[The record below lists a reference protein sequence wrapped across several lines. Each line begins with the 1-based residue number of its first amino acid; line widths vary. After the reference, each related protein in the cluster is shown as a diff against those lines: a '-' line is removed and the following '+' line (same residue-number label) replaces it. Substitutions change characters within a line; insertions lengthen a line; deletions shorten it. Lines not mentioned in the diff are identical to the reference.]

1 MVEELLSDT
10 KLIPVPKALA
20 DQIRHQAAR
29 LGLSVSAITAESLR
43 NFLKAHQ
50 LGATLG
56 EAVDLVR
63 LSQVHR
69 GAGHLALQRA
79 GFKDLV
85 KTLYAEDPST
95 LRRLWRQSGR
105 WYAAYLSSKLGEDLL
120 GFLEKDLLL
129 TWNLDESQVEVEDL
143 AVRVRLVS
151 FDMSEVLTE
160 LLVVYTK
167 GFFEELGYACESE
180 DVLPGLVYMEFL
192 RKQGARL

>member
-69 GAGHLALQRA
+69 GAGHLALQTSP
-79 GFKDLV
+79 K
-85 KTLYAEDPST
+85 ST
-95 LRRLWRQSGR
+95 
-105 WYAAYLSSKLGEDLL
+105 
-120 GFLEKDLLL
+120 
-129 TWNLDESQVEVEDL
+129 
-143 AVRVRLVS
+143 
-151 FDMSEVLTE
+151 
-160 LLVVYTK
+160 
-167 GFFEELGYACESE
+167 
-180 DVLPGLVYMEFL
+180 
-192 RKQGARL
+192 GAPAT